1 MLATQCFTPTLRCVC
16 HSFHLVASSA
26 TEILPNDIEALA
38 RDVYTYFNCSFKRI
52 TGFNEFQNYLNLKP
66 HKMLHPSQ
74 TRWLSLGIVVKR
86 ILEQYHALL
95 LYFTGTFLEE
105 NVTDDNAKIY
115 IVF

>member
-1 MLATQCFTPTLRCVC
+1 
-16 HSFHLVASSA
+16 
-26 TEILPNDIEALA
+26 
-38 RDVYTYFNCSFKRI
+38 
-52 TGFNEFQNYLNLKP
+52 
-66 HKMLHPSQ
+66 MLHPSQ

-86 ILEQYHALL
+86 ILEQYQALL